1 VNLPVASSPDY
12 PPYAP
17 YAPPVPPAP
26 PEEQGVPWGRL
37 VAALLRYKWL
47 IVGIV
52 ALGGAAGLFISRRVR
67 PEYEVRGTI
76 WVTAAATQRQDR
88 GPIRAQELLNST
100 GWVELLRS
108 YAISD
113 AVVRRLSLY
122 IWPATLADTT
132 AFRGFALAD
141 EIRPG
146 TYTLRTDAT
155 GTRFTLHDQ
164 NDAVIEQGAVGDSVG
179 RALGFRWRPAA
190 DVLGRNRSVRFRMV
204 PPRQASV
211 DLAQKFSVTLP
222 ENSTLMRV
230 SLRGSN
236 PNRVAATM
244 NAWLE
249 EFVLTA
255 TKLKKANLV
264 QLAEVLQEQLQT
276 SEVQL
281 RTAERALEEFRIVNI
296 TRPSENGPVAAGVEA
311 TRDPVLTSFFEQK
324 VEHDRIR
331 RDREALERLLAASQ
345 AGTPLAS
352 SLMSVPSVL
361 QSSDELRT
369 ALTELSTRQAQ
380 LRAARQIYTEEHR
393 MVRDLREGVAALETQ
408 TIPAMA
414 RETLD
419 RLQRREADLSTRIA
433 GASREL
439 QNIPSRTIEEMRL
452 RRDVAVSE
460 NLYTTL
466 QARYAEAKLAE
477 AGAVPDVRVLD
488 SAVVPLIPN
497 SNTGPRLLFIVVA
510 ASMGFAVMVA
520 LLLDRLDRTF
530 RYPEQATRE
539 LGLDIVGFVP
549 TMRDRGKRGPDPLDA
564 AQLVES
570 FRSMRLHL
578 QHLAQP
584 DQPVLVTIS
593 SAGAGEGKSLVASN
607 LALAFADAGHRT
619 LLIDGDV
626 RRGGLHAT
634 FDVPQRP
641 GLTEYLQGKAPL
653 AQVVRPVASTSGS
666 LAVLPRGTAIRRG
679 PELLASQAFTRL
691 VAELRPAYD
700 AIIVDSAPLG
710 AGMDAFALGATT
722 GQMLIVLRAGV
733 TDRRLASAKL
743 KVLDRLPVAIAG
755 AVLNDVKAEGAYR
768 YYSYLPGYDE
778 AEEPD
783 AVLATDG
790 AGMLPRGD
798 RVERGE

>member
-1 VNLPVASSPDY
+1 V
-12 PPYAP
+12 
-17 YAPPVPPAP
+17 
-26 PEEQGVPWGRL
+26 
-37 VAALLRYKWL
+37 
-47 IVGIV
+47 
-52 ALGGAAGLFISRRVR
+52 
-67 PEYEVRGTI
+67 
-76 WVTAAATQRQDR
+76 
-88 GPIRAQELLNST
+88 
-100 GWVELLRS
+100 
-108 YAISD
+108 
-113 AVVRRLSLY
+113 
-122 IWPATLADTT
+122 
-132 AFRGFALAD
+132 
-141 EIRPG
+141 
-146 TYTLRTDAT
+146 
-155 GTRFTLHDQ
+155 
-164 NDAVIEQGAVGDSVG
+164 
-179 RALGFRWRPAA
+179 
-190 DVLGRNRSVRFRMV
+190 
-204 PPRQASV
+204 
-211 DLAQKFSVTLP
+211 
-222 ENSTLMRV
+222 
-230 SLRGSN
+230 
-236 PNRVAATM
+236 
-244 NAWLE
+244 
-249 EFVLTA
+249 
-255 TKLKKANLV
+255 
-264 QLAEVLQEQLQT
+264 
-276 SEVQL
+276 
-281 RTAERALEEFRIVNI
+281 
-296 TRPSENGPVAAGVEA
+296 
-311 TRDPVLTSFFEQK
+311 
-324 VEHDRIR
+324 
-331 RDREALERLLAASQ
+331 
-345 AGTPLAS
+345 
-352 SLMSVPSVL
+352 
-361 QSSDELRT
+361 
-369 ALTELSTRQAQ
+369 
-380 LRAARQIYTEEHR
+380 
-393 MVRDLREGVAALETQ
+393 
-408 TIPAMA
+408 
-414 RETLD
+414 
-419 RLQRREADLSTRIA
+419 ADLSTRIA

-593 SAGAGEGKSLVASN
+593 SAGASEGKSLVASN